1 MKERKSKGGK
11 ERGSEGRNEGNDE
24 NSCEG
29 ERERGK
35 EEERGERN
43 EIVGYHL
50 VVYISKLFLIKV
62 TLFQYTLK
70 DLDHLIPF
78 SSLYS

>member
-11 ERGSEGRNEGNDE
+11 ERGSEGRNEGKHE
-24 NSCEG
+24 NRSERK
-29 ERERGK
+29 RERGK
-35 EEERGERN
+35 EEEREGRN

-62 TLFQYTLK
+62 TLCQHTLK
-70 DLDHLIPF
+70 DPNHLIPF